1 MKKKKGYAL
10 VIVLLSLMALVITG
24 TAIFSYVASTSR
36 LNRNEREKEMLETA
50 AKSGISI
57 GQYYLINEK
66 KFNQIKNNQE
76 IISQEYI
83 KDKIK
88 SSNFANVGNNEEGK
102 LDSYNYNITI
112 TKDTDNTYTIKS
124 TVTNTKEN
132 LSTEETS
139 NITIN

>member
-24 TAIFSYVASTSR
+24 TAVYSYVASTSR

-66 KFNQIKNNQE
+66 KFKEIKNNQE

-83 KDKIK
+83 KNKINR
-88 SSNFANVGNNEEGK
+88 SNFADVDVNGEGI
-102 LDSYNYNITI
+102 LDSYNYNIIIRKDKNIYTI
-112 TKDTDNTYTIKS
+112 TSKVSKG
-124 TVTNTKEN
+124 N
-132 LSTEETS
+132 LTTEETNKIS
-139 NITIN
+139 IS

>member
-66 KFNQIKNNQE
+66 KFKEIKNNQE

-83 KDKIK
+83 KNKINR
-88 SSNFANVGNNEEGK
+88 SNFANVDVNGEGI
-102 LDSYNYNITI
+102 LDSYNYNIIIRKDKNIYTI
-112 TKDTDNTYTIKS
+112 TSKVSKG
-124 TVTNTKEN
+124 N
-132 LSTEETS
+132 LNTEETNKIS
-139 NITIN
+139 IS

>member
-10 VIVLLSLMALVITG
+10 VVVLLSLMALVITG
-24 TAIFSYVASTSR
+24 TAVYSYVASTSR

-66 KFNQIKNNQE
+66 KFKEIKNNQE

-83 KDKIK
+83 KNKINR
-88 SSNFANVGNNEEGK
+88 SNFANVDVNGEGI
-102 LDSYNYNITI
+102 LDSYNYNIIIRKDKNIYTI
-112 TKDTDNTYTIKS
+112 TSKVSKG
-124 TVTNTKEN
+124 N
-132 LSTEETS
+132 LTTEETNKIS
-139 NITIN
+139 IS

>member
-66 KFNQIKNNQE
+66 KFKEIKNNQE

-83 KDKIK
+83 KNKINR
-88 SSNFANVGNNEEGK
+88 SNFANVDVNGEGI
-102 LDSYNYNITI
+102 LDSYNYNIIIRKDKNIYTI
-112 TKDTDNTYTIKS
+112 TSKVSKG
-124 TVTNTKEN
+124 N
-132 LSTEETS
+132 LTTEETNKIS
-139 NITIN
+139 IS

>member
-36 LNRNEREKEMLETA
+36 LTRNEREKEMLETA

-66 KFNQIKNNQE
+66 KFKEIKNNQE

-83 KDKIK
+83 KNKINR
-88 SSNFANVGNNEEGK
+88 SNFANVDVNGEGI
-102 LDSYNYNITI
+102 LDSYNYNIIIRKDKNIYTI
-112 TKDTDNTYTIKS
+112 TSKVSKG
-124 TVTNTKEN
+124 N
-132 LSTEETS
+132 LTTEETNKIS
-139 NITIN
+139 IS

>member
-1 MKKKKGYAL
+1 MKKKKKGYAL
-10 VIVLLSLMALVITG
+10 VVVLLSLMALVITG
-24 TAIFSYVASTSR
+24 TAVYSYVASTSR

-66 KFNQIKNNQE
+66 KFKEIKNNQE

-88 SSNFANVGNNEEGK
+88 SSNFANVDVNGEGI
-102 LDSYNYNITI
+102 LDSYNYNIIIRKDKNIYTI
-112 TKDTDNTYTIKS
+112 TSKVSKG
-124 TVTNTKEN
+124 N
-132 LSTEETS
+132 LTTEETNKIS
-139 NITIN
+139 IS

>member
-1 MKKKKGYAL
+1 MKKKKKGYAL
-10 VIVLLSLMALVITG
+10 VVVLLSLMALVITG

-66 KFNQIKNNQE
+66 KFKEIKNNQE

-83 KDKIK
+83 KNKINR
-88 SSNFANVGNNEEGK
+88 SNFANVDVNGEGI
-102 LDSYNYNITI
+102 LDSYNYNIIIRKDKNIYTI
-112 TKDTDNTYTIKS
+112 TSKVSKG
-124 TVTNTKEN
+124 N
-132 LSTEETS
+132 LTTEETNKIS
-139 NITIN
+139 IS

>member
-1 MKKKKGYAL
+1 MKKKKKGYAL
-10 VIVLLSLMALVITG
+10 VVVLLSLMALVITG

-66 KFNQIKNNQE
+66 KFKEIKNNQE

-88 SSNFANVGNNEEGK
+88 SSNFANVDVNGEGI
-102 LDSYNYNITI
+102 LDSYNYNIIIRKDKNIYTI
-112 TKDTDNTYTIKS
+112 TSKVSKG
-124 TVTNTKEN
+124 N
-132 LSTEETS
+132 LTTEETNKIS
-139 NITIN
+139 IS

>member
-24 TAIFSYVASTSR
+24 TAVYSYVASTSR

-66 KFNQIKNNQE
+66 KFKEIKNNQE

-83 KDKIK
+83 KNKINR
-88 SSNFANVGNNEEGK
+88 SNFANVDVNGEGI
-102 LDSYNYNITI
+102 LDSYNYNIIIRKDKNIYTI
-112 TKDTDNTYTIKS
+112 TSKVSKG
-124 TVTNTKEN
+124 N
-132 LSTEETS
+132 LTTEETS
-139 NITIN
+139 KISIS

>member
-1 MKKKKGYAL
+1 MKKKKKGYAL

-24 TAIFSYVASTSR
+24 TAVYSYVASTSR

-66 KFNQIKNNQE
+66 KFKEIKNNQE

-83 KDKIK
+83 KNKINR
-88 SSNFANVGNNEEGK
+88 SNFANVDVNGEGI
-102 LDSYNYNITI
+102 LDSYNYNIIIRKDKNIYTI
-112 TKDTDNTYTIKS
+112 TSKVSKG
-124 TVTNTKEN
+124 N
-132 LSTEETS
+132 LTTEETNKIS
-139 NITIN
+139 IS

>member
-10 VIVLLSLMALVITG
+10 VVVLLSLMALVITG

-66 KFNQIKNNQE
+66 KFKEIKNNQE
-76 IISQEYI
+76 IIRQEYI
-83 KDKIK
+83 KNKINR
-88 SSNFANVGNNEEGK
+88 SNFANVDVNGEGI
-102 LDSYNYNITI
+102 LDSYNYNIIIRKDKNIYTI
-112 TKDTDNTYTIKS
+112 TSKVSKG
-124 TVTNTKEN
+124 N
-132 LSTEETS
+132 LTTEETNKIS
-139 NITIN
+139 IS

>member
-24 TAIFSYVASTSR
+24 TAVYSYVASTSR

-66 KFNQIKNNQE
+66 KFKEIKNNQE

-83 KDKIK
+83 KNKINR
-88 SSNFANVGNNEEGK
+88 SNFANVDVNGEGI
-102 LDSYNYNITI
+102 LDSYNYNIIIRKDKNIYTI
-112 TKDTDNTYTIKS
+112 TSKVSKG
-124 TVTNTKEN
+124 N
-132 LSTEETS
+132 LTTEETNKIS
-139 NITIN
+139 IS

>member
-24 TAIFSYVASTSR
+24 TAVYSYVASTSR

-66 KFNQIKNNQE
+66 KFKEIKNNQE
-76 IISQEYI
+76 IVSQEYI
-83 KDKIK
+83 KNKINR
-88 SSNFANVGNNEEGK
+88 SNFANVDVNGEGI
-102 LDSYNYNITI
+102 LDSYNYNIIIRKDKNIYTI
-112 TKDTDNTYTIKS
+112 TSKVSKG
-124 TVTNTKEN
+124 N
-132 LSTEETS
+132 LTTEETNKIS
-139 NITIN
+139 IS

>member
-24 TAIFSYVASTSR
+24 TAIYSYVASTSR

-66 KFNQIKNNQE
+66 KFKEIKNNQE

-83 KDKIK
+83 KNKINR
-88 SSNFANVGNNEEGK
+88 SNFANVDVNGEGI
-102 LDSYNYNITI
+102 LDSYNYNIIIRKDKNIYTI
-112 TKDTDNTYTIKS
+112 TSKVSKGNLTI
-124 TVTNTKEN
+124 
-132 LSTEETS
+132 EETNKIS
-139 NITIN
+139 IS

>member
-66 KFNQIKNNQE
+66 KFKEIKNNQE

-83 KDKIK
+83 KNKINR
-88 SSNFANVGNNEEGK
+88 SNFADVDVNGEGI
-102 LDSYNYNITI
+102 LDSYNYNIIIRKDKNIYTI
-112 TKDTDNTYTIKS
+112 TSKVSKG
-124 TVTNTKEN
+124 N
-132 LSTEETS
+132 LTTEETNKIS
-139 NITIN
+139 IS

>member
-1 MKKKKGYAL
+1 MKKKKKGYAL
-10 VIVLLSLMALVITG
+10 VVVLLSLMALVITG

-66 KFNQIKNNQE
+66 KFKEIKNNQE

-83 KDKIK
+83 KNKINR
-88 SSNFANVGNNEEGK
+88 SNFADVDVNGEGI
-102 LDSYNYNITI
+102 LDSYNYNIIIRKDKNIYTI
-112 TKDTDNTYTIKS
+112 TSKVSKG
-124 TVTNTKEN
+124 N
-132 LSTEETS
+132 LTTEETNKIS
-139 NITIN
+139 IS

>member
-36 LNRNEREKEMLETA
+36 LTRNEREKEMLETA

-66 KFNQIKNNQE
+66 KYKDMEKNKE
-76 IISQEYI
+76 IRINKDYI
-83 KDKIK
+83 DKK
-88 SSNFANVGNNEEGK
+88 VNSGNFANVDVNGEGI
-102 LDSYNYNITI
+102 LDSYNYNIIIRKDKNIYTI
-112 TKDTDNTYTIKS
+112 TSKVSKG
-124 TVTNTKEN
+124 N
-132 LSTEETS
+132 LTTEETNKIS
-139 NITIN
+139 IS

>member
-1 MKKKKGYAL
+1 MKKKKKGYAL

-66 KFNQIKNNQE
+66 KFKEIKNNQE

-83 KDKIK
+83 KNKINR
-88 SSNFANVGNNEEGK
+88 SNFANVDVNGEGI
-102 LDSYNYNITI
+102 LDSYNYNIVI
-112 TKDTDNTYTIKS
+112 TKDKNIYTITAKVS
-124 TVTNTKEN
+124 KGN
-132 LSTEETS
+132 LTTEETNKIS
-139 NITIN
+139 IS